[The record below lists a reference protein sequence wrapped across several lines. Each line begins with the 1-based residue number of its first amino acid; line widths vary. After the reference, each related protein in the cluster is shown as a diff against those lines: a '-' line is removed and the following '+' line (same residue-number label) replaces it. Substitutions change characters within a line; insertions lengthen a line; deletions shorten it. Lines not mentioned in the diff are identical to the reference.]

1 MRIIKLNATD
11 STNRFLRNL
20 SLDSPVQDFT
30 TIVTSHQTNGRG
42 QMGTLWQSQPF
53 KNLTFSVYKKL
64 NLFPFESQFYISMS
78 VALAIIK
85 ALEQLNIPKL
95 SIKWPNDIL
104 SANQK
109 MCGVLIENVIK
120 QSVIESSIIGIGLNV
135 NQLDFNGLPQASSLK
150 SVTGVNYDLDEIL
163 HLILKQLEIQLD
175 LLGKDT
181 NSIKSQY
188 ESYLFRKEKPSTF
201 KTAEGLFSGIIKG
214 VSEHGLLEVLI
225 EDQVLK
231 TYDLKTIKL
240 LY

>member
-30 TIVTSHQTNGRG
+30 TIVTSQQTNGRG
-42 QMGTLWQSQPF
+42 QMGTHWQSQPF

-85 ALEQLNIPKL
+85 SLEQLNIPKL
-95 SIKWPNDIL
+95 SVKWPNDIL

-109 MCGVLIENVIK
+109 ICGVLIENVIK
-120 QSVIESSIIGIGLNV
+120 QSVIESSIIGVGLNV
-135 NQLDFNGLPQASSLK
+135 NQLDFNGLPQAGSLK
-150 SVTGVNYDLDEIL
+150 SVTGINYNLV
-163 HLILKQLEIQLD
+163 EIQLD
-175 LLGKDT
+175 LLAKDI
-181 NSIKSQY
+181 NSIKLDY

-214 VSEHGLLEVLI
+214 VSNQGLLEVLV
-225 EDQVLK
+225 EDQILK

>member
-64 NLFPFESQFYISMS
+64 NFFPFESQFYISMS
-78 VALAIIK
+78 VALSIIK

-109 MCGVLIENVIK
+109 VCGVLIENVIK

-150 SVTGVNYDLDEIL
+150 NVTGVNYDLDEIL
-163 HLILKQLEIQLD
+163 HIILKQLEIQLD
-175 LLGKDT
+175 LLCKDT
-181 NSIKSQY
+181 NRIKSQY

>member
-64 NLFPFESQFYISMS
+64 NFFPFESQFYISMS

-109 MCGVLIENVIK
+109 VCGVLIENVIK

-150 SVTGVNYDLDEIL
+150 NVTGVNYDLDEIL
-163 HLILKQLEIQLD
+163 NLILKQLEIQLD
-175 LLGKDT
+175 LLCKDT

>member
-20 SLDSPVQDFT
+20 SLDSPVEDFT

-109 MCGVLIENVIK
+109 VCGVLIENVIK

-150 SVTGVNYDLDEIL
+150 NVTGVNYDLDEIL

-175 LLGKDT
+175 LLCKDT
-181 NSIKSQY
+181 NRIKSQY

>member
-109 MCGVLIENVIK
+109 VCGVLIENVIK

-150 SVTGVNYDLDEIL
+150 NVTGVNYDLDEIL

-175 LLGKDT
+175 LLCKDT

>member
-64 NLFPFESQFYISMS
+64 NFFPFESQFYISMS

-85 ALEQLNIPKL
+85 VLEQLNIPKL

-109 MCGVLIENVIK
+109 VCGVLIENVIK

-135 NQLDFNGLPQASSLK
+135 NQLDFNDLPQASSLK
-150 SVTGVNYDLDEIL
+150 NVTGVNYDLDEIL
-163 HLILKQLEIQLD
+163 HIILKQLEIQLD

-181 NSIKSQY
+181 NRIKSQY

>member
-64 NLFPFESQFYISMS
+64 NFFPFESQFYISMS

-109 MCGVLIENVIK
+109 VCGVLIENVIK

-150 SVTGVNYDLDEIL
+150 NVTGVNYDLDEIL
-163 HLILKQLEIQLD
+163 HIILKQLEIQLD

-181 NSIKSQY
+181 NRIKSQY

>member
-20 SLDSPVQDFT
+20 SLDSAVQDFT

-109 MCGVLIENVIK
+109 VCGVLIENVIK

-150 SVTGVNYDLDEIL
+150 NVTGVNYDLDEIL

-175 LLGKDT
+175 LLCKDT
-181 NSIKSQY
+181 NRIKSQY
-188 ESYLFRKEKPSTF
+188 EYYLFRKEKPSTF

>member
-109 MCGVLIENVIK
+109 VCGVLIENVIK
-120 QSVIESSIIGIGLNV
+120 QSVIESSIIGIGLNI

-150 SVTGVNYDLDEIL
+150 NVTGVNYDLDEIL
-163 HLILKQLEIQLD
+163 HIILKQLEIQLD

-181 NSIKSQY
+181 NRIKSQY